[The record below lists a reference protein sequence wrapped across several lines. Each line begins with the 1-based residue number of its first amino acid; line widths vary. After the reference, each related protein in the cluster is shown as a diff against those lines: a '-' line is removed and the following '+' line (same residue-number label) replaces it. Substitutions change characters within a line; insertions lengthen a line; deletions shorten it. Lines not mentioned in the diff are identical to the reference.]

1 MASSLGR
8 ARWARPE
15 SNWRSSPC
23 QGDVITPRPRALAV
37 RPTAGAYLSTS
48 VRDLADDLRD
58 LPSAARLRAESSESD
73 ATVGHADFLS
83 VLDVAIGF
91 AFQTKALDG
100 SGGHDPWSWNLFK
113 EVLSKN
119 AATWAFDPLLGVE
132 ISGFL
137 TEEWPSGV
145 KTRILRDHAGE
156 MCWIKTKLQ
165 QQKCV

>member
-1 MASSLGR
+1 M
-8 ARWARPE
+8 
-15 SNWRSSPC
+15 
-23 QGDVITPRPRALAV
+23 

-48 VRDLADDLRD
+48 VRDSADDLRD

-83 VLDVAIGF
+83 VFDVAIGF
-91 AFQTKALDG
+91 AFQTKALDS

-119 AATWAFDPLLGVE
+119 EATWSFDPLLGVE

-137 TEEWPSGV
+137 TKEWPSGV
-145 KTRILRDHAGE
+145 KTRVLRDHAGE
-156 MCWIKTKLQ
+156 ICWIKTKLQ